1 MFGELQIVPCRRVR
15 RVWWEWGLARG
26 LGQSLDLSLL
36 LPLRCSVGA
45 CPPGLW
51 PLLGPGNADEESR

>member
-1 MFGELQIVPCRRVR
+1 MWACAG
-15 RVWWEWGLARG
+15 VWWEWGLARG

-51 PLLGPGNADEESR
+51 PLLGPGNAEEESW